1 MIRRTFLIFA
11 LSITCPRLPATG
23 KVEGTFVVIVHLS
36 NRFDALSRSKVGF
49 LFQRHV
55 SRWPW
60 GAEVAPVELSKP
72 NKARGEFIAQVLR
85 TTEEQLEAYWID
97 QRTTR
102 GVSPPV
108 QVPDAASVKA
118 MVAANPGAIGFIPAE
133 ALDSTVKALRIDP

>member
-1 MIRRTFLIFA
+1 MTPRILLIFA
-11 LSITCPRLPATG
+11 LSIPCLQLPATG
-23 KVEGTFVVIVHLS
+23 KAEGTFVVIVHPS

-49 LFQRHV
+49 LFLRRV

-60 GAEVAPVELSKP
+60 GAEVAPVELS
-72 NKARGEFIAQVLR
+72 NANMVRGQFIALVLR
-85 TTEEQLEAYWID
+85 STEEQLETYWID

-108 QVPDAASVKA
+108 QVADVALVKAIVAAS
-118 MVAANPGAIGFIPAE
+118 PGAIGYIPAE